1 MPDREK
7 AAMLGLAILA
17 ASEVPNFLAGMLPSL
32 MTIQRFG
39 AEEEDLRS
47 LRRGELIGS
56 VLALGV
62 GFGATL
68 VADSPWPFLATGVV
82 LVIMLGAYEHA
93 IRNPHPAATPINR
106 QG

>member
-1 MPDREK
+1 MAEGK
-7 AAMLGLAILA
+7 NLQMLGLAILA

-47 LRRGELIGS
+47 LRRGEAIGS

-68 VADSPWPFLATGVV
+68 VADSPWPFLATVVV
-82 LVIMLGAYEHA
+82 LLIMLGAYEHA
-93 IRNPHPAATPINR
+93 IRNPHPDVVPINR
-106 QG
+106 QP